1 MVPKRKKQNKTK
13 PSRYQTVESNNYLL
27 QPSPRMAS
35 SPWIRCGHSFLS
47 ALLFTF
53 SQNMP
58 SDEKSA
64 ATLKPAETL
73 NLIYSKAFILQM
85 KKSGGHTWRGFL
97 PPRSAASHGGQI
109 QGFPTPT
116 WMFLPLIPGFKLR
129 FELPPF
135 SEITICFQMSLKAV
149 QAKASPKGTGMSGSG
164 WDSSIFPKQSR
175 SLALGDFALQIEG
188 ILFPHKSLSGP
199 ELNVGFNWRH
209 NFAQAQGGNFSWP
222 QTHAWQGIETL
233 TSTANSTPLKRSFSS
248 ICSGTMHVNVA

>member
-1 MVPKRKKQNKTK
+1 MLGVEREVMKSASLEPHGPSEGGKWSPKGKKKQK

-47 ALLFTF
+47 ASLFTF

-58 SDEKSA
+58 SDEKPA

-109 QGFPTPT
+109 QGFHTPT
-116 WMFLPLIPGFKLR
+116 WMFLPLIPGCKLR

-135 SEITICFQMSLKAV
+135 SEITVCFQMSLKAV
-149 QAKASPKGTGMSGSG
+149 RAKASPKGTGMSGSG
-164 WDSSIFPKQSR
+164 WESSIFLPQSH
-175 SLALGDFALQIEG
+175 SLALGDCSSNRERLIPTQI
-188 ILFPHKSLSGP
+188 
-199 ELNVGFNWRH
+199 
-209 NFAQAQGGNFSWP
+209 
-222 QTHAWQGIETL
+222 
-233 TSTANSTPLKRSFSS
+233 SF
-248 ICSGTMHVNVA
+248 CPRAECWL